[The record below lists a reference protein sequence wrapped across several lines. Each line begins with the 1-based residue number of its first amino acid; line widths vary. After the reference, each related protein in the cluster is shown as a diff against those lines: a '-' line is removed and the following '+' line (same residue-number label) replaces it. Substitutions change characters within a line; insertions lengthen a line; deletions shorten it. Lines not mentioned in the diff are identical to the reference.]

1 MLRALLDCLRA
12 WWQVDRIR
20 VSPRD
25 GSLLRLSPHCLVV
38 IGGQT
43 FEIAHRVVGQ
53 DADGAFVDYDLRGED
68 GSARLFVRLMIETS
82 QSVIRW
88 IGPDG
93 ERSIEPCEVGVFDRL
108 REM

>member
-1 MLRALLDCLRA
+1 MLRAFLDCLRA
-12 WWQVDRIR
+12 WWHVDRIR

-25 GSLLRLSPHCLVV
+25 GSLLRLAPHCLVV

-43 FEIAHRVVGQ
+43 FEIAHRAVGQ
-53 DADGAFVDYDLRGED
+53 DADGAFVDYSLLGTN
-68 GSARLFVRLMIETS
+68 GPARLFVRLIVETS

-93 ERSIEPCEVGVFDRL
+93 ERSIDPDEIGVFDRWGDS
-108 REM
+108 